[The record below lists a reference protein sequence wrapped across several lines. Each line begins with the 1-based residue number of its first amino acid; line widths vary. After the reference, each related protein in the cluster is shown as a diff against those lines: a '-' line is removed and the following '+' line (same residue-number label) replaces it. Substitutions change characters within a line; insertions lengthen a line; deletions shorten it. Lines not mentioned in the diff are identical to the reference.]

1 MFDASGILRVGHD
14 GMKTI
19 LVIDDSPSVREHV
32 CQALD
37 SGGYHTLQAA
47 DGVAG
52 LASLQEHADIAL
64 VLCDVNMPHMSGLDL
79 LDELSKTGRLRSVP
93 FVLLTTQGQP
103 SLIERAKK
111 AGAKG
116 WIVKPFKPALLLA
129 AARKLLGD

>member
-1 MFDASGILRVGHD
+1 MSCVGGFLRAGRK

-37 SGGYHTLQAA
+37 LGGYHTLQAE
-47 DGVAG
+47 DGLQG
-52 LASLQEHADIAL
+52 LASLESHADIAL
-64 VLCDVNMPHMSGLDL
+64 VLCDVNMPHMSGLEL
-79 LDELSKTGRLRSVP
+79 LDRLSQTGRLGSMP